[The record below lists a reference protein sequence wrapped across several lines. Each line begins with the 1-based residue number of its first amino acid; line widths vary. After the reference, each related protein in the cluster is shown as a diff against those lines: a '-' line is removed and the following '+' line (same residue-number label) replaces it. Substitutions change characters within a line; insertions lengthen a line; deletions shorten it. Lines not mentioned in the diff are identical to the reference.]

1 MAESKRADKCY
12 NNEKNWVEIDGEI
25 VCTCCGVVL
34 GTVYTPLRREQ
45 FCSDTKHSMIE
56 EFCERAN
63 ISGNTQSV
71 AEDLFHQWTRLHTT
85 LNKSSLIACSIY
97 IACKMNNVA
106 RTLKEI
112 SAVSGCSIKQIARY
126 EKLVAIKHYR
136 TYPSDYV
143 NRFATKLGLTYP
155 QIRKVEKELKLIT
168 IDKTC
173 NPINLAAAA
182 IHNLLNTDVQKIE
195 FVSGIPS
202 STIKRISK
210 EISKLKE

>member
-1 MAESKRADKCY
+1 MAESERAHKCC
-12 NNEKNWVEIDGEI
+12 NNETNCVEIDGEI
-25 VCTCCGVVL
+25 VCTYCCIVL
-34 GTVYTPLRREQ
+34 STVYTPLRRVH
-45 FCSDTKHSMIE
+45 FYNGTKHSTIE

-63 ISGNTQSV
+63 ISGNTQTV
-71 AEDLFHQWTRLHTT
+71 AVDLFHQWTRLHPT

-143 NRFATKLGLTYP
+143 NRFAAKLGLTYP

-168 IDKTC
+168 IDKTS
-173 NPINLAAAA
+173 NPITIAAAA
-182 IHNLLNTDVQKIE
+182 IHNLLKTDVQKIE

-210 EISKLKE
+210 EISKITE